1 MIDINI
7 HQSSDDPTNDI
18 INNLTINQDNNL
30 LLSWSNLSITSKKTK
45 TRLINNLNGF
55 IKSGFCA
62 IMGQSGSGKTTLL
75 SALAKRISSTDMLI
89 EGSLQINNHSYTNN
103 DLKNFSG
110 YVMQED
116 VLHSYLTVYET
127 LQYAAELR
135 MIRNTSKD
143 VQLTKIEEVINKM
156 GLNECRNIIVGDS
169 RTKGISGGE
178 KKRLC
183 VAIELLTDPKIL
195 FLDEPTS
202 GLDSKI
208 ALSLIEKLK
217 LIANDGCMVICTIHQ
232 PQNKIFNL
240 FNNLILMKN
249 GLIVYNGEASKAC
262 YLISLQQSPSDIL
275 QSNMNSGDILIDEI
289 SKNDNIHL
297 VENFLLDK
305 SLYTDTSI
313 FKTRDKQTWIKQF
326 SILLRR
332 NIKYHT
338 RNWKLILINTIAT
351 IIVSFFVCMSVWNSI
366 GINKKSAALRQAA
379 LFFSVINQGIVSSL
393 QGTHSFPLERNIML
407 RERAAG
413 AYKVSAYFVAKTIGD
428 MIFQIIAP
436 ILYTCIVYYN
446 IGFQSEASKFF
457 IFMGFMILSSMSATS
472 MSNMISCI
480 CVSIELSTIILAA
493 VYEVSRLYGGW
504 FISPK
509 LLFQFPNWK
518 FADSLSYIKYAFV
531 GVSLNENDGLL
542 ITCTQSELDSTN
554 KCIIPPINTPPYTGA
569 AFNSYYGYD
578 NYTTS
583 YCAGI
588 LIAYII
594 ISRLI
599 GYVALRYIKY

>member
-7 HQSSDDPTNDI
+7 HQFPDDPTND
-18 INNLTINQDNNL
+18 LTIDSDNNL

-45 TRLINNLNGF
+45 TKLINNLNGY

-62 IMGQSGSGKTTLL
+62 IMGQSGSGKTTFL
-75 SALAKRISSTDMLI
+75 SAFAKRISSTDMLI
-89 EGSLQINNHSYTNN
+89 EGSLQINNHLYTNN

-110 YVMQED
+110 YVAQED
-116 VLHSYLTVYET
+116 VLHSYLSVYET

-156 GLNECRNIIVGDS
+156 GLNECRDIIVGDS

-217 LIANDGCMVICTIHQ
+217 RIANDGCMVICTIHQ

-240 FNNLILMKN
+240 FDNLILMKN
-249 GLIVYNGEASKAC
+249 GLIVYNGKASKAC
-262 YLISLQQSPSDIL
+262 YLISLQSPSDIL

-289 SKNDNIHL
+289 SMNDNIHL
-297 VENFLLDK
+297 VENLLLDK
-305 SLYTDTSI
+305 SLYNDISI

-338 RNWKLILINTIAT
+338 RNWKLIVINIMAT

-379 LFFSVINQGIVSSL
+379 LFFSVVNQGIVSSL

-413 AYKVSAYFVAKTIGD
+413 AYRVSAYFVAKTIGD

-457 IFMGFMILSSMSATS
+457 IFMGFMILASMSATS
-472 MSNMISCI
+472 ISNMISCI

-493 VYEVSRLYGGW
+493 VYEISRLYGGW

-542 ITCTQSELDSTN
+542 ITCGQSELDSTN
-554 KCIIPPINTPPYTGA
+554 KCIIPPINTPPYTGE

-578 NYTTS
+578 NYTIS

-599 GYVALRYIKY
+599 GYIALKYIKY

>member
-1 MIDINI
+1 MIKINI
-7 HQSSDDPTNDI
+7 NI
-18 INNLTINQDNNL
+18 DNNL
-30 LLSWSNLSITSKKTK
+30 LLSWSNLSITSKKTNTK
-45 TRLINNLNGF
+45 LVNNLNGY

-62 IMGQSGSGKTTLL
+62 IMGQSGSGKTTFL
-75 SALAKRISSTDMLI
+75 SALAKRISLTHMKI
-89 EGSLQINNHSYTNN
+89 EGSLNINNRQYSNN

-110 YVMQED
+110 YVAQED

-127 LQYAAELR
+127 LQYASELR
-135 MIRNTSKD
+135 MMRNTTKAD
-143 VQLTKIEEVINKM
+143 KITKIEEVINKM

-208 ALSLIEKLK
+208 ALLLIEKLK
-217 LIANDGCMVICTIHQ
+217 RITNDGCMVICTIHQ

-240 FNNLILMKN
+240 FDNLILMKN
-249 GLIVYNGEASKAC
+249 GLIIYNGSPSKARE
-262 YLISLQQSPSDIL
+262 LILLNPLPLSIND
-275 QSNMNSGDILIDEI
+275 GDILIDEI
-289 SKNDNIHL
+289 STNDNINIL
-297 VENFLLDK
+297 PNILINM
-305 SLYTDTSI
+305 SMYNDTSI
-313 FKTRDKQTWIKQF
+313 FTPKSKQTWIKQF

-332 NIKYHT
+332 NIKYHIY
-338 RNWKLILINTIAT
+338 NWKLIVINTLST

-366 GINKKSAALRQAA
+366 GNNKKSAALRQAA

-407 RERAAG
+407 RERASG

-428 MIFQIIAP
+428 MIFQIISP

-446 IGFQSEASKFF
+446 IEFQSEASKFF
-457 IFMGFMILSSMSATS
+457 IFMGFMILASMAATS

-480 CVSIELSTIILAA
+480 CVSIELSTIVLAA
-493 VYEVSRLYGGW
+493 VYEISRLYGGW

-509 LLFQFPNWK
+509 LLFQYPNWK

-542 ITCTQSELDSTN
+542 ITCKQSELDSTN
-554 KCIIPPINTPPYTGA
+554 KCIIPPINTPPYTGE
-569 AFNSYYGYD
+569 AFNSFYGYD
-578 NYTTS
+578 NYTTI
-583 YCAGI
+583 YCAVI
-588 LIAYII
+588 LIAYIV

-599 GYVALRYIKY
+599 GYIALKYIKY